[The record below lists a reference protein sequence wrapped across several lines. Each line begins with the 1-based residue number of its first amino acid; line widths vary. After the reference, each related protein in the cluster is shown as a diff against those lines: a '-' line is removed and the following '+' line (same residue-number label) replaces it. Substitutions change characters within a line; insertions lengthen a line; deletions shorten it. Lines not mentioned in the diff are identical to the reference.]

1 MQIFFPFLSS
11 KHDQGFIRFPRYLP
25 FSRLDVFLR
34 RFRRLSLG
42 SAAICDDWALISL
55 DYEGTEGSELKHR
68 RKILNLLALRK
79 QKDFFSFDLSFISQ
93 HCLLCFYFIFCST
106 CEMFVFLPP
115 FFTSIIFPMA
125 LVSVVTRKTFWKLL
139 KNIVFNVACSGND
152 STVSCV
158 KTDRIE
164 FLFISWFL

>member
-55 DYEGTEGSELKHR
+55 DYAGTEGSELMHR

-79 QKDFFSFDLSFISQ
+79 QKNFFSSDLSFISQ
-93 HCLLCFYFIFCST
+93 HYLLCFYFIFCLT
-106 CEMFVFLPP
+106 CEMFED
-115 FFTSIIFPMA
+115 FFSSSFFHKHYFPNGFGFHSNQENILKTSEKYCIQCC
-125 LVSVVTRKTFWKLL
+125 LQWKRQH
-139 KNIVFNVACSGND
+139 
-152 STVSCV
+152 CV
-158 KTDRIE
+158 LCE
-164 FLFISWFL
+164 NG